1 MRIRTALVLINQVLD
16 EVLAEQE
23 GDFDT
28 DSRWCVKWFDEY
40 EWEHKEYGRAETLAT
55 ALNTSV
61 AGLER
66 AGVIRQPGGK
76 VWLIKPEHLPDVYD
90 PASDERV
97 TVWEAVLHLSKR
109 LEERGIEAA
118 GELMA
123 RLALV
128 VDLDAVKELAYLLYN
143 VSERRRRAA
152 SALRFNSLVTSWP
165 DIVAAS
171 RASGVTAGSEQMTI
185 ADIDA

>member
-1 MRIRTALVLINQVLD
+1 M
-16 EVLAEQE
+16 
-23 GDFDT
+23 
-28 DSRWCVKWFDEY
+28 
-40 EWEHKEYGRAETLAT
+40 
-55 ALNTSV
+55 
-61 AGLER
+61 
-66 AGVIRQPGGK
+66 IRQPGGK